1 MPYVIRK
8 IRNKNLYSVKN
19 SDTGRVHSSGS
30 TLADA
35 KAQVRLLESL
45 EGKGS
50 DRYGNLRV
58 TGADAKCSIS
68 DGTIVV
74 RNGAWTQAG
83 RDAIAQGKNVSAC
96 DQYVT
101 SGRGNQRLR
110 EEYGIRGRG
119 NNRDIWTPSGRQE
132 IMDQQQRQRERR
144 QATRGGAMSG
154 GAMDLYEK
162 NQRETLRKMVA
173 NGYHY
178 FPPTNYETFLR
189 ALRMGFSDANGNYL
203 TAPPTEKQKR
213 EIDAKIKQYE
223 LRVGRGLQGEGLPTS
238 TVKGLIDASYTNR
251 TENKVG
257 DLVLDRQLST
267 RKAQVYTNPNTGQ
280 VVVANRG
287 TTGTA
292 ADWANNALYS
302 VGLYG
307 KTDRMKQAKKVQ
319 KAAIKKYGHV
329 DVNVGHSQG
338 GIITRRLNDAG
349 LITGEIINVNPA
361 SMGERH
367 KKNETVLRSGSDLVS
382 AMHRGKKR
390 THVVKGIS
398 NPLEEHSTKFLGR
411 MKKDFVGK
419 GVIDNE
425 TTNVDLDEYMDAFD
439 IKNYH
444 GTYVKDTLPELNDGV
459 YIINLNGSSHWTAL
473 LVDKKQYYYFDPFG
487 FPAPTEVE
495 DAIFKDAGHKV
506 RYVYNTEQVQDID
519 HTSCGFYVVAWIRY
533 MSKKAKDKSAQFE
546 KFLEIFDDPPT
557 NDKELKKLLKL

>member
-1 MPYVIRK
+1 MKRGSG
-8 IRNKNLYSVKN
+8 RNVF
-19 SDTGRVHSSGS
+19 TP
-30 TLADA
+30 
-35 KAQVRLLESL
+35 
-45 EGKGS
+45 
-50 DRYGNLRV
+50 
-58 TGADAKCSIS
+58 
-68 DGTIVV
+68 
-74 RNGAWTQAG
+74 AG
-83 RDAIAQGKNVSAC
+83 RDEEMEKSRN
-96 DQYVT
+96 
-101 SGRGNQRLR
+101 RR
-110 EEYGIRGRG
+110 E
-119 NNRDIWTPSGRQE
+119 RQ
-132 IMDQQQRQRERR
+132 ERR
-144 QATRGGAMSG
+144 QAT
-154 GAMDLYEK
+154 
-162 NQRETLRKMVA
+162 
-173 NGYHY
+173 NG
-178 FPPTNYETFLR
+178 R
-189 ALRMGFSDANGNYL
+189 
-203 TAPPTEKQKR
+203 
-213 EIDAKIKQYE
+213 
-223 LRVGRGLQGEGLPTS
+223 GLPTS

-267 RKAQVYTNPNTGQ
+267 RKAQVYTNPQTGQ

-329 DVNVGHSQG
+329 DINVGHSQG

-349 LITGEIINVNPA
+349 LTGEVININPA

-367 KKNETVLRSGSDLVS
+367 RKNETVLRSGSDLVS

-419 GVIDNE
+419 GIIDNE

-444 GTYVKDTLPELNDGV
+444 GTYVKDTLPELNDGF

-473 LVDKKQYYYFDPFG
+473 LVDKRQYYYFDPFG

-533 MSKKAKDKSAQFE
+533 MSKKAKDKSVQFE

-557 NDKELKKLLKL
+557 NDKELKKLLKV

>member
-19 SDTGRVHSSGS
+19 SATGRVHSSGS

-50 DRYGNLRV
+50 DRYGNVRV
-58 TGADAKCSIS
+58 TGVDAKCSIS

-74 RNGAWTQAG
+74 RDGAWTQAG

-101 SGRGNQRLR
+101 
-110 EEYGIRGRG
+110 RGRG
-119 NNRDIWTPSGRQE
+119 SFSQKINEAYPSHMKRGSGRNVFTPAGRDAEMEKSRNRQE
-132 IMDQQQRQRERR
+132 RQERH
-144 QATRGGAMSG
+144 QATSG
-154 GAMDLYEK
+154 
-162 NQRETLRKMVA
+162 
-173 NGYHY
+173 
-178 FPPTNYETFLR
+178 
-189 ALRMGFSDANGNYL
+189 S
-203 TAPPTEKQKR
+203 
-213 EIDAKIKQYE
+213 
-223 LRVGRGLQGEGLPTS
+223 GLPTS

-280 VVVANRG
+280 VVVTNRG

-302 VGLYG
+302 IGLYG

-349 LITGEIINVNPA
+349 LTGEVINVNPA
-361 SMGERH
+361 SIGERH

-444 GTYVKDTLPELNDGV
+444 GTYVKDTLPELNDGF

-473 LVDKKQYYYFDPFG
+473 LVDKGQYYYFDPFG

-495 DAIFKDAGHKV
+495 DAIFKDAGQKV

-533 MSKKAKDKSAQFE
+533 MSKKAKDKSVQFE

-557 NDKELKKLLKL
+557 NDKELKKLLKV

>member
-8 IRNKNLYSVKN
+8 VRNKNLYSVKN
-19 SDTGRVHSSGS
+19 QKTGHVHSEGT
-30 TLADA
+30 TLEKA

-45 EGKGS
+45 EGKGG
-50 DRYGNLRV
+50 DRYGNLRT
-58 TGADAKCSIS
+58 TGSNPTCSIE

-101 SGRGNQRLR
+101 SGK
-110 EEYGIRGRG
+110 GRNVFTPAG
-119 NNRDIWTPSGRQE
+119 RDAEMDKSRNRQE
-132 IMDQQQRQRERR
+132 RHERQEKS
-144 QATRGGAMSG
+144 QATSVSDGAMSG

-223 LRVGRGLQGEGLPTS
+223 LRVGRGLPTS

-267 RKAQVYTNPNTGQ
+267 RKAQVYTNPTTGQ

-287 TTGTA
+287 TTGTV
-292 ADWANNALYS
+292 ADWTNNLAYS
-302 VGLYG
+302 VGLYD
-307 KTDRMKQAKKVQ
+307 KTGRMKQAEKVQ
-319 KAAIKKYGHV
+319 RKAIEKYGHV

-338 GIITRRLNDAG
+338 GIITRKLNDKGMTA
-349 LITGEIINVNPA
+349 EVINVNPA

-367 KKNETVLRSGSDLVS
+367 KKNETVLRSGRDLVS
-382 AMHRGKKR
+382 AMHKGTKR
-390 THVVKGIS
+390 THIVKGIS
-398 NPLEEHSTKFLGR
+398 NPLEEHSTKFLDR

-419 GVIDNE
+419 GKGQGVIDNE
-425 TTNVDLDEYMDAFD
+425 TTSLELDEYMDAFK

-444 GTYVKDTLPELNDGV
+444 GTFIKDQLPELNNGF

-473 LVDKKQYYYFDPFG
+473 MVHNREYYYFDPFG
-487 FPAPTEVE
+487 FPAPVEVE
-495 DAIFKDAGHKV
+495 RAIYKDAGRKV
-506 RYVYNTEQVQDID
+506 NYVFNTEQVQDID
-519 HTSCGFYVVAWIRY
+519 HTSCGFYVVAWIRH
-533 MSKKAKDKSAQFE
+533 MNKKAKDKSLQFE
-546 KFLEIFDDPPT
+546 KFLELFDNPPT
-557 NDKELKKLLKL
+557 NDRELKKLIKV

>member
-8 IRNKNLYSVKN
+8 VRNKNLYSVKN
-19 SDTGRVHSSGS
+19 SATGKVHSSGS

-45 EGKGS
+45 EGKGA
-50 DRYGNLRV
+50 DRYGNVRV

-83 RDAIAQGKNVSAC
+83 RDAIAQGKNVSQC

-110 EEYGIRGRG
+110 EEYGMRGKGTCWFNGTAAVIDGVLTRYG
-119 NNRDIWTPSGRQE
+119 QNQIYQGQNLSRCEPYVSSGKGRNVFTPAGRDAEMEKSRNRQERHERQEKSQSISGR
-132 IMDQQQRQRERR
+132 
-144 QATRGGAMSG
+144 
-154 GAMDLYEK
+154 
-162 NQRETLRKMVA
+162 
-173 NGYHY
+173 
-178 FPPTNYETFLR
+178 
-189 ALRMGFSDANGNYL
+189 
-203 TAPPTEKQKR
+203 
-213 EIDAKIKQYE
+213 
-223 LRVGRGLQGEGLPTS
+223 GLPTS

-267 RKAQVYTNPNTGQ
+267 RKAQVYTNPTTGQ

-302 VGLYG
+302 IGLYG

-349 LITGEIINVNPA
+349 LTGEVINVNPA

-367 KKNETVLRSGSDLVS
+367 RKNETVLRSGSDLVS

-419 GVIDNE
+419 GIIDNE

-439 IKNYH
+439 IKKYH
-444 GTYVKDTLPELNDGV
+444 GTYVKDTLPELNEGF

-473 LVDKKQYYYFDPFG
+473 LVDKRQYYYFDPFG

-533 MSKKAKDKSAQFE
+533 MSKKAKDKSVQFE

-557 NDKELKKLLKL
+557 NDKELKKLLKV

>member
-8 IRNKNLYSVKN
+8 VRNKNLYSVKN
-19 SDTGRVHSSGS
+19 QKTGHVHSAGT
-30 TLADA
+30 TLEKA

-45 EGKGS
+45 EGKGA

-58 TGADAKCSIS
+58 SGVEAKCSID

-74 RNGAWTQAG
+74 RDGAWTPAG

-101 SGRGNQRLR
+101 KGRGRNV
-110 EEYGIRGRG
+110 
-119 NNRDIWTPSGRQE
+119 WTPAGRDAEMDKSRNRQE
-132 IMDQQQRQRERR
+132 RQERQEEKS
-144 QATRGGAMSG
+144 QATSDGVMSG
-154 GAMDLYEK
+154 GAMDPYEK
-162 NQRETLRKMVA
+162 YQRGVLRKMVA

-178 FPPTNYETFLR
+178 FPPTLYEQFLR

-223 LRVGRGLQGEGLPTS
+223 LRVGRGLPTS
-238 TVKGLIDASYTNR
+238 TVKGLIDASYSNR

-267 RKAQVYTNPNTGQ
+267 RKAQVYTNPQTGQ

-287 TTGTA
+287 TTGTV
-292 ADWANNALYS
+292 ADWTNNLAYS
-302 VGLYG
+302 MGMYD
-307 KTDRMKQAKKVQ
+307 KTGRMKQAEKVQ
-319 KAAIKKYGHV
+319 RKAIEKYGHV

-338 GIITRRLNDAG
+338 GIITRKLNDKG
-349 LITGEIINVNPA
+349 MTGEVINVNSA

-367 KKNETVLRSGSDLVS
+367 KKNETVLRSSRDLVS
-382 AMHRGKKR
+382 GLHKGTKR

-398 NPLEEHSTKFLGR
+398 NPLEEHSTKFLDR

-419 GVIDNE
+419 GITNE
-425 TTNVDLDEYMDAFD
+425 TTSLELDEYMDAFN
-439 IKNYH
+439 IKDYY
-444 GTYVKDTLPELNDGV
+444 GTFIKDQLPELNNGF

-473 LVDKKQYYYFDPFG
+473 MVHNKEYYYFDPFG

-495 DAIFKDAGHKV
+495 RAIYKDAGHKV
-506 RYVYNTEQVQDID
+506 KYIFNTEQVQDID
-519 HTSCGFYVVAWIRY
+519 HTSCGFYVVAWIRH
-533 MSKKAKDKSAQFE
+533 MNKKSKDKTLQFE
-546 KFLEIFDDPPT
+546 KFLELFDNPPT
-557 NDKELKKLLKL
+557 NDQELKKLIKV

>member
-8 IRNKNLYSVKN
+8 VRNKNLYSVKN
-19 SDTGRVHSSGS
+19 QKTGHVHSAGT
-30 TLADA
+30 TLEKA

-45 EGKGS
+45 EGKGA

-58 TGADAKCSIS
+58 SGVEAKCSIE

-101 SGRGNQRLR
+101 SGK
-110 EEYGIRGRG
+110 GR
-119 NNRDIWTPSGRQE
+119 NVWTPAGRDAEMDKSRNRQE
-132 IMDQQQRQRERR
+132 RQEKS
-144 QATRGGAMSG
+144 QATSGWAMSG
-154 GAMDLYEK
+154 GAMDPYEK
-162 NQRETLRKMVA
+162 YQRGVLRKMVA

-178 FPPTNYETFLR
+178 FPPTLYEQFLR

-223 LRVGRGLQGEGLPTS
+223 LRVGRGLPTS

-251 TENKVG
+251 TENRVG

-267 RKAQVYTNPNTGQ
+267 RKAQVYTNPQTGQ

-287 TTGTA
+287 TTGTV
-292 ADWANNALYS
+292 ADWTNNLAYS
-302 VGLYG
+302 VGMYD
-307 KTDRMKQAKKVQ
+307 KTGRMKQAEKVQ
-319 KAAIKKYGHV
+319 KKAIQKYGHV

-338 GIITRRLNDAG
+338 GIITRKLNNKG
-349 LITGEIINVNPA
+349 LTGEVINVNPA

-367 KKNETVLRSGSDLVS
+367 KKNETVLRSSRDLVS
-382 AMHRGKKR
+382 GLHKGTKR

-398 NPLEEHSTKFLGR
+398 NPLEEHSTKFLDR

-419 GVIDNE
+419 GITNE
-425 TTNVDLDEYMDAFD
+425 TTSLELDEYMDAFN
-439 IKNYH
+439 IKDYH
-444 GTYVKDTLPELNDGV
+444 GTFIKDQLPELNDGF

-473 LVDKKQYYYFDPFG
+473 MVHNKEYYYFDPFG

-495 DAIFKDAGHKV
+495 RAIYKDAGHKV
-506 RYVYNTEQVQDID
+506 KYIFNTEQVQDID
-519 HTSCGFYVVAWIRY
+519 HTSCGFYVVAWIRH
-533 MSKKAKDKSAQFE
+533 MNKKSKDKTLQFE
-546 KFLEIFDDPPT
+546 KFLELFDNPPT
-557 NDKELKKLLKL
+557 NDRELKKLIKV

>member
-19 SDTGRVHSSGS
+19 SATGKVHSSGS

-45 EGKGS
+45 EGKGA

-83 RDAIAQGKNVSAC
+83 RDAIAQGKNVSMC

-101 SGRGNQRLR
+101 
-110 EEYGIRGRG
+110 RGRG
-119 NNRDIWTPSGRQE
+119 NNRDIWSPSGRQE

-144 QATRGGAMSG
+144 QATSGRG
-154 GAMDLYEK
+154 
-162 NQRETLRKMVA
+162 NQRLREEY
-173 NGYHY
+173 GI
-178 FPPTNYETFLR
+178 R
-189 ALRMGFSDANGNYL
+189 
-203 TAPPTEKQKR
+203 
-213 EIDAKIKQYE
+213 
-223 LRVGRGLQGEGLPTS
+223 GRGLPTS

-349 LITGEIINVNPA
+349 LTREVINVNPG

-411 MKKDFVGK
+411 MKKDFVGR
-419 GVIDNE
+419 GVVDNE

-444 GTYVKDTLPELNDGV
+444 GTYVKDTLPELNDGF

-557 NDKELKKLLKL
+557 NDKELKKLLKM

>member
-8 IRNKNLYSVKN
+8 VRNKNLYSVKN
-19 SDTGRVHSSGS
+19 LATGKVHSRGS

-45 EGKGS
+45 EGKGA

-110 EEYGIRGRG
+110 EEYGMRGRG
-119 NNRDIWTPSGRQE
+119 VCYVHGIPVVIDGQWTRAGREKLKNGNPMTECAARVKSGN
-132 IMDQQQRQRERR
+132 
-144 QATRGGAMSG
+144 GAM
-154 GAMDLYEK
+154 
-162 NQRETLRKMVA
+162 VA
-173 NGYHY
+173 
-178 FPPTNYETFLR
+178 
-189 ALRMGFSDANGNYL
+189 S
-203 TAPPTEKQKR
+203 
-213 EIDAKIKQYE
+213 
-223 LRVGRGLQGEGLPTS
+223 GLPTS

-349 LITGEIINVNPA
+349 LTREVINVNPA

-411 MKKDFVGK
+411 MKKDFVGR
-419 GVIDNE
+419 GVVDNE

-444 GTYVKDTLPELNDGV
+444 GTYVKDTLPELNDGF

-533 MSKKAKDKSAQFE
+533 MSKKAKDKSVQFE

>member
-19 SDTGRVHSSGS
+19 SATGKVHSSGS

-45 EGKGS
+45 EGKGA

-101 SGRGNQRLR
+101 
-110 EEYGIRGRG
+110 RGRG

-144 QATRGGAMSG
+144 QATSGRG
-154 GAMDLYEK
+154 
-162 NQRETLRKMVA
+162 NQRLREEY
-173 NGYHY
+173 GI
-178 FPPTNYETFLR
+178 R
-189 ALRMGFSDANGNYL
+189 
-203 TAPPTEKQKR
+203 
-213 EIDAKIKQYE
+213 
-223 LRVGRGLQGEGLPTS
+223 GRGLPTS

-349 LITGEIINVNPA
+349 LTGEVINVNPA

-419 GVIDNE
+419 GIIDNE
-425 TTNVDLDEYMDAFD
+425 TTNIDLDEYMDAFD

-444 GTYVKDTLPELNDGV
+444 GTYVKDTLPELNEGF

-473 LVDKKQYYYFDPFG
+473 LVYKGQYYYFDPFG

-533 MSKKAKDKSAQFE
+533 MSKKAKDKSVQFE

-557 NDKELKKLLKL
+557 NDKELKKMLKL